1 MGCGRCFGNQP
12 GAAATA
18 LAKRGA
24 FATASVVAKTK
35 RIATRACRAGT
46 SRRKLQSRDAAPTL
60 FLATFRRLLCGCSR
74 SDCERCPRQDFS
86 NRSARL
92 LRKYVLKS
100 ARSNAMRS
108 QLPALLLVA
117 IILPATSD
125 TLAKTQSEAPASGD
139 VQVVEVTA
147 KKYDFSP
154 SPIRVK

>member
-1 MGCGRCFGNQP
+1 
-12 GAAATA
+12 
-18 LAKRGA
+18 
-24 FATASVVAKTK
+24 
-35 RIATRACRAGT
+35 
-46 SRRKLQSRDAAPTL
+46 
-60 FLATFRRLLCGCSR
+60 
-74 SDCERCPRQDFS
+74 
-86 NRSARL
+86 
-92 LRKYVLKS
+92 
-100 ARSNAMRS
+100 MRS